1 MYCQLQLRGDMRQ
14 VTKIRSAL
22 LNCMTAKSCMSVVE
36 IQRWIYFSATFEYAF
51 YKRMVLHGEYWLLFE
66 IGSLVADRIQQVAK

>member
-1 MYCQLQLRGDMRQ
+1 MYYQLQLRGDMRQ

-36 IQRWIYFSATFEYAF
+36 NTEMDI
-51 YKRMVLHGEYWLLFE
+51 LL
-66 IGSLVADRIQQVAK
+66 SNVRICLLQTDGTTW